1 MQRTYRTGAG
11 QTLQLKVA
19 AHARLGA
26 GGQGQVFPAS
36 LNGTKVAVK
45 LLPAVEAKRLE
56 ALQRLHDS
64 CGTVATLPQE
74 LVYGASSGQG
84 TSPCGYVMR
93 YVDPQR
99 SISAARL
106 FNFEEIQRL
115 QRYTWQDA
123 VLAAWRLADSV
134 AHLHRHGVV
143 IGDLNPENVV
153 FEQRPSLQGRTLWQ
167 ATILDTDSFQLDA
180 AGAGRH
186 HCPVSRPPYTA
197 PELIG
202 SDLSRTWR
210 QASAD
215 DFALAVIVYQLLL
228 HDHPYDNAIN
238 TREPDLAVTSKIRRG
253 LYPHAAVPP
262 EGVQPSPWRPAPKQV
277 SAALDQAFRRSF
289 CAMPSLRPSAAEWVL
304 LMRQLHGELVPCSSN
319 RPHHHPR
326 EMPCL
331 WCAVEQRLGPLC
343 SFPGT
348 STGAANTARSQDP
361 AAAAAQHDA
370 IPPLLLAEVRA
381 VLARGQQ
388 LQQTRSRLTDQLLQ
402 LEEPLQNL
410 RSRCG
415 DRSKLI
421 DQADLEARL
430 KSLRCRISRWLG
442 HDQKRRQREH
452 TLRDLQLLCTAI
464 ATDTVT
470 TITDLEQ
477 QRQQLLKALADV
489 RLDELGVLIN
499 GADPDRTAEA
509 LISQACHRRRQQWL
523 SQQLSQ
529 IPIRSWQIQGFGSGR
544 INLLESHGLIHG
556 EHLRSHLDRL
566 TALPGIGKGLQ
577 EKLRSHLASV
587 IRGLEAQGDQRD
599 ADLDGI
605 TLVSATK
612 LTQLNQLETQLK
624 ELGKQVRQLKRQQRE
639 FDRGLQQQ
647 LAERDRLLKAYG
659 DLF

>member
-1 MQRTYRTGAG
+1 MQRTYRTGSG
-11 QTLQLKVA
+11 QSLQLRLA
-19 AHARLGA
+19 ARARLGA

-45 LLPAVEAKRLE
+45 LLPAVEASRLN

-64 CGTVATLPQE
+64 CGSVATLPQE
-74 LVYGASSGQG
+74 LLYGDGGGRSGEPQ
-84 TSPCGYVMR
+84 GYVMR

-123 VLAAWRLADSV
+123 VLAALRLAESV
-134 AHLHRHGVV
+134 AQLHRHGVV

-153 FEQRPSLQGRTLWQ
+153 FEQRPDQQGRSRWQ
-167 ATILDTDSFQLDA
+167 ATILDTDSFQLNGE
-180 AGAGRH
+180 AGERH

-202 SDLSRTWR
+202 TDLARTWR
-210 QASAD
+210 QISAD

-238 TREPDLAVTSKIRRG
+238 TREPDLAVSSKIRRG
-253 LYPHAAVPP
+253 LYPHAAVPA
-262 EGVQPSPWRPAPKQV
+262 EGVQPSPWRPAPGQV

-289 CAMPSLRPSAAEWVL
+289 CAMPSLRPSAAEWVPL
-304 LMRQLHGELVPCSSN
+304 LRQLHGDLVPCSSN

-326 EMPCL
+326 GMPCL

-348 STGAANTARSQDP
+348 SAGAASTARSQDP
-361 AAAAAQHDA
+361 TAADTQPGA
-370 IPPLLLAEVRA
+370 IPPLLLAELRA

-388 LQQTRSRLTDQLLQ
+388 LQRSRGRLTDQLLQ

-410 RSRCG
+410 RDRFG
-415 DRSKLI
+415 DRSMLI

-430 KSLRCRISRWLG
+430 HSLRCRISRWLG

-464 ATDTVT
+464 ATDTIT
-470 TITDLEQ
+470 TAAALEQ
-477 QRQQLLKALADV
+477 QRQLLLEALAGV
-489 RLDELGVLIN
+489 RLEDLGGLIN

-509 LISQACHRRRQQWL
+509 LISQACNRRRQQWL
-523 SQQLSQ
+523 AQQLSQ
-529 IPIRSWQIQGFGSGR
+529 IPIRSWQIQGFGSTR

-556 EHLRSHLDRL
+556 EHLRGHLDRL

-577 EKLRSHLASV
+577 EKLRNHLDAV
-587 IRGLEAQGDQRD
+587 IRGLEAQHEQRN
-599 ADLDGI
+599 ADLDLL
-605 TLVSATK
+605 TLVSAAR
-612 LTQLNQLETQLK
+612 LTHLSQLETQLQ
-624 ELGKQVRQLKRQQRE
+624 ELGKQVKQLKRQQRQ

>member
-1 MQRTYRTGAG
+1 MQRTYRTGSG
-11 QTLQLKVA
+11 QSLQLKLA

-26 GGQGQVFPAS
+26 GGQGQVFPAT
-36 LNGTKVAVK
+36 LNGDKVAVK
-45 LLPAVEAKRLE
+45 LLPAVEASRLK
-56 ALQRLHDS
+56 ALQRLHGS

-74 LVYGASSGQG
+74 LVYGASSGRG

-153 FEQRPSLQGRTLWQ
+153 FEQRPGPQGRSRWQ
-167 ATILDTDSFQLDA
+167 ATILDTDSFQLQGDA
-180 AGAGRH
+180 GKRH

-210 QASAD
+210 HTSAD

-238 TREPDLAVTSKIRRG
+238 RREPDLAVSSKIRRG

-262 EGVQPSPWRPAPKQV
+262 EGVQPSPWRPAPEQV

-289 CAMPSLRPSAAEWVL
+289 CAMPSLRPSAAEWVPL
-304 LMRQLHGELVPCSSN
+304 LQQLHGELVPCSGN
-319 RPHHHPR
+319 RPHHHPTG
-326 EMPCL
+326 MPCL
-331 WCAVEQRLGPLC
+331 WCAVERRLGPLC

-348 STGAANTARSQDP
+348 SAGAASTARSRDP
-361 AAAAAQHDA
+361 AAAEQRDA
-370 IPPLLLAEVRA
+370 IPPLLLAELRA

-388 LQQTRSRLTDQLLQ
+388 LQQTRGRLTDQLLQ
-402 LEEPLQNL
+402 LEEHLQSL
-410 RSRCG
+410 RDRCG

-430 KSLRCRISRWLG
+430 QSLRCRISRWLG
-442 HDQKRRQREH
+442 HDQKRTQREH
-452 TLRDLQLLCTAI
+452 TLRDLQVLCSAI

-470 TITDLEQ
+470 AVTDLEQ
-477 QRQQLLKALADV
+477 QRQQLLRTLAGV
-489 RLDELGVLIN
+489 RLDALAELIR

-509 LISQACHRRRQQWL
+509 LISQACDRRRQQWL
-523 SQQLSQ
+523 RQQLSQ
-529 IPIRSWQIQGFGSGR
+529 IPIRSWQIQGFGSAR

-556 EHLRSHLDRL
+556 EHLRGHLDRL

-577 EKLRSHLASV
+577 EKLRSHL
-587 IRGLEAQGDQRD
+587 
-599 ADLDGI
+599 
-605 TLVSATK
+605 
-612 LTQLNQLETQLK
+612 
-624 ELGKQVRQLKRQQRE
+624 
-639 FDRGLQQQ
+639 
-647 LAERDRLLKAYG
+647 
-659 DLF
+659 